1 MQNKQRI
8 TTVVLLA
15 AGTGSRLR
23 PLTLDAPK
31 CLTIIKGKPILQHLL
46 DTFRIQGVNKI
57 IVATG
62 YLEHRVREYLD
73 QHAGDI
79 KIEYIFNADYQTT
92 NNIYSLWLT
101 RQAIQEDFILVE
113 SDLIFDSSLLDSM
126 MYPNRIALSNIL
138 PWMNGTTVSLNDD
151 NKVNIFHM
159 SANISNNPHYK
170 TVNICSLSLDSWYK
184 VLDRLDNYIS
194 AKNLNTYYESV
205 FADLVAKKNLSF
217 EAIMFDEKKW
227 YEIDTIKDLEAAEKL
242 FSN

>member
-1 MQNKQRI
+1 M
-8 TTVVLLA
+8 
-15 AGTGSRLR
+15 
-23 PLTLDAPK
+23 
-31 CLTIIKGKPILQHLL
+31 
-46 DTFRIQGVNKI
+46 
-57 IVATG
+57 
-62 YLEHRVREYLD
+62 
-73 QHAGDI
+73 
-79 KIEYIFNADYQTT
+79 
-92 NNIYSLWLT
+92 
-101 RQAIQEDFILVE
+101 E

-126 MYPNRIALSNIL
+126 MYPNQIALSNIL

-184 VLDRLDNYIS
+184 VLDRLD
-194 AKNLNTYYESV
+194 TYYESV
-205 FADLVAKKNLSF
+205 FADLVAKKTLSF